1 MGSSGSGSFS
11 DYPGSKGG
19 SPTGGAG
26 GGAGADG
33 VAGAGGAAGIAGA
46 TGGAAGAD
54 KCTQA
59 FSTELEDVEQSPY
72 YGATGSLPPLGTP
85 LTIAHQKRIV
95 AVDDQG
101 RVVGNLP
108 TALNHLAECLEEGF
122 SYSGQ
127 VTSSNAGPPS
137 LVEADFAPNP

>member
-19 SPTGGAG
+19 SPNGGGAG
-26 GGAGADG
+26 GG
-33 VAGAGGAAGIAGA
+33 GGPI
-46 TGGAAGAD
+46 GGGGPGGGD
-54 KCTQA
+54 KCAQA
-59 FSTELEDVEQSPY
+59 FSTELEDVEQLPY
-72 YGATGSLPPLGTP
+72 YAATGVLPPVGTP

-95 AVDDQG
+95 ALDAQG

-108 TALNHLAECLEEGF
+108 TAYNHLAECLEEGF
-122 SYSGQ
+122 TYSGQ
-127 VTSSNAGPPS
+127 VTSSTVGPPS